1 MIDIRNEKQINP
13 IQSEVLSLITVIRPI
28 ILGLLYSSRKDL
40 VNECGG
46 YNNIKL
52 KMLPQIHNSGDGDV
66 GICFEWAIHDA
77 IRRNDPLILERI
89 VDSLKQSKIKG
100 GNVTSILFGI
110 EKSGSL
116 SIVDTAN
123 DILTDNSRLLTGLR
137 AQPVKLK
144 RHLPRIVGA
153 FKNSRTRIA
162 LPYSISGLW
171 KADLFVGSRNSDQWI
186 GSTVKINQRDLE
198 PAKGLRVGIIP
209 ISQGK
214 TDKVRIDEQ
223 KNLII
228 CPIPYD
234 QSFMELFYTGW
245 RVVQQFI
252 FAHGH
257 MPKEVALPNPAER
270 QVAKELVD
278 RIEFPVVDV
287 IEVLEAQSQH
297 NLLESNSSSHSIES
311 EIGGSQ
317 RIQTLIAPQPSL
329 FDWMT

>member
-1 MIDIRNEKQINP
+1 MLQGI
-13 IQSEVLSLITVIRPI
+13 SGYFSVI
-28 ILGLLYSSRKDL
+28 
-40 VNECGG
+40 
-46 YNNIKL
+46 
-52 KMLPQIHNSGDGDV
+52 DV

-77 IRRNDPLILERI
+77 IRRNDPLVLERI
-89 VDSLKQSKIKG
+89 VDSLKKSKIKD

-116 SIVDTAN
+116 SILDTAN

-144 RHLPRIVGA
+144 RHLPRIVGS
-153 FKNSRTRIA
+153 FKNSRTKNA

-171 KADLFVGSRNSDQWI
+171 KADLFIGSKNSDQWI
-186 GSTVKINQRDLE
+186 GSTVKINPRDLE

-214 TDKVRIDEQ
+214 TDKVRMDEQ

-228 CPIPYD
+228 CPVPYD

-252 FAHGH
+252 FAHGK

-270 QVAKELVD
+270 QVVKELVD
-278 RIEFPVVDV
+278 RLEFPVIDVVDV
-287 IEVLEAQSQH
+287 LQAQSQK
-297 NLLESNSSSHSIES
+297 NLLESNQSSLSIET
-311 EIGGSQ
+311 EIGNNQ

-329 FDWMT
+329 FD